1 MKNKSQPLS
10 AIGQVARLSALC
22 LMLPAFSTLSVN
34 AEELVEPVVA
44 LAQQAKTVHGT
55 VVDQSGIPIIGANVL
70 VKGTTLGSITDMD
83 GKFVIEGV
91 PSDAVLEISYIGYKT
106 QNITVGSKSQFNVTL
121 SEDSESLDE
130 VVVVGYGTQKKVTVT
145 GSVASV
151 SGEELKAS
159 PTSNLT
165 NAMVGRMPGVIGF
178 QTADEPGGGGTTIR
192 IRGTRSIN
200 ASNEPL
206 IVVDGVM
213 DAIHDLN
220 DINSDDIASISVL
233 KDASSTAIYGSRGAN
248 GVILITT
255 KQGLGTTGKTN
266 VTFKADMGFSQ
277 LPRNL
282 DIMNA
287 SEFAQY
293 RNDYASFG
301 GDANHPDIGQ
311 DTPLSGSVYPDPF
324 SLGEGTN
331 WIKEITRT
339 ALYMNYAL
347 SLSGTTEKSS
357 YYASFSYNDTD
368 GIIQDSGQKRFT
380 GRINLNR
387 QLFKWL
393 NVGYIG
399 SYSWPVEAD
408 RYVQPV
414 VL

>member
-192 IRGTRSIN
+192 IRGTNSLG
-200 ASNEPL
+200 SKDPL
-206 IVVDGVM
+206 IVIDGVPDRDGGM
-213 DAIHDLN
+213 NRLN
-220 DINSDDIASISVL
+220 PNEIESMSVL
-233 KDASSTAIYGSRGAN
+233 KDASAAIYGARAAN

-255 KQGLGTTGKTN
+255 KRGKEGKPT
-266 VTFKADMGFSQ
+266 VTFDASAGFSQ
-277 LPRNL
+277 AARIPK
-282 DIMNA
+282 MANA
-287 SEFAQY
+287 AQY
-293 RNDYASFG
+293 AEMINEINPGSYTEEDLQLFRDGSDPWGHPNTDWFDTILKSASPLYRVNLGVSG
-301 GDANHPDIGQ
+301 G
-311 DTPLSGSVYPDPF
+311 S
-324 SLGEGTN
+324 
-331 WIKEITRT
+331 
-339 ALYMNYAL
+339 
-347 SLSGTTEKSS
+347 EKVK
-357 YYASFSYNDTD
+357 YF
-368 GIIQDSGQKRFT
+368 
-380 GRINLNR
+380 INLAANGEDGLYKNSANR
-387 QLFKWL
+387 YDQ
-393 NVGYIG
+393 YII
-399 SYSWPVEAD
+399 
-408 RYVQPV
+408 R
-414 VL
+414 